1 MTLHLLKMCV
11 GIDEVGHLAEVQ
23 ASRLARLSQRGE
35 APRLRHLTRYGPLKA
50 RKVVAGGSIYWIIR
64 GFVRVRQRI
73 LAIDRLRPPEGG
85 KHCALVLDPK
95 LVKTE
100 PQPRRPHQGWRYLDP
115 AQAPPDLPQT
125 ASGAGE
131 LPPELAAEL
140 RGLGLL

>member
-1 MTLHLLKMCV
+1 MPLHLLKMAV
-11 GIDEVGHLAEVQ
+11 GIGSVAHLAAVQ
-23 ASRLARLSQRGE
+23 KQRLAN
-35 APRLRHLTRYGPLKA
+35 APKEGGKRILRHFTRNKPRRAKEILD
-50 RKVVAGGSIYWIIR
+50 GGSIYWIVKGAI
-64 GFVRVRQRI
+64 RVRQRI

-115 AQAPPDLPQT
+115 AQAPPDLPER
-125 ASGAGE
+125 ASGADE